1 MSIKKSKDE
10 WAAEPVGRIERQ
22 EESSGAG
29 KKRQRPKVPFAVR
42 IPADL
47 YDTMK
52 DYLEKYARAGE
63 SINEILM
70 SGAEAEMLKRLAR
83 AGKNM
88 DNKTQIKN
96 VISGIQ
102 EYLKELDRIKY

>member
-1 MSIKKSKDE
+1 MPIKKSKDE
-10 WAAEPVGRIERQ
+10 WAAGAGIERQ
-22 EESSGAG
+22 EENNGAG
-29 KKRQRPKVPFAVR
+29 PKRQRPKVPFAVR

-47 YDTMK
+47 HDTMK
-52 DYLEKYARAGE
+52 DYIEKHARAGE

-70 SGAEAEMLKRLAR
+70 AGAEAEMLKRLVR
-83 AGKNM
+83 AGESI

-102 EYLKELDRIKY
+102 EYLRELDRIKC